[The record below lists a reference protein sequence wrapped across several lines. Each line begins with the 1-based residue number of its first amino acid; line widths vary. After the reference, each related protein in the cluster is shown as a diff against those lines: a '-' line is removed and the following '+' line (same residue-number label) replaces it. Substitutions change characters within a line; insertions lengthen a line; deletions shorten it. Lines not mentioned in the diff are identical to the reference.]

1 MKKSIVIFDFDGT
14 IADTFPVILDI
25 FHQVEHRT
33 VPLNKE
39 EEMLM
44 RSAAL
49 MQVKLRVI
57 VRAASKLNISFWR
70 LPFIFVITRFLLKRR
85 MAEVQPFEGIPEV
98 IRALADQDAQ
108 LVIISANTKSNIKKF
123 LKTQGLH
130 KCFAKIYGSVRPNE
144 KADTVKMVCGRY
156 HIPPKK
162 VFLVGDENRD
172 IMAGHSAGVKT
183 IAVTWGYNDVAQLIN
198 EDPTRL
204 CNSPAELMKV
214 LGGSKWKN
222 IRTSFK
228 KS

>member
-1 MKKSIVIFDFDGT
+1 MKSVVIFDFDGT

-33 VPLNKE
+33 VPLNQE
-39 EEMLM
+39 EEAIM

-57 VRAASKLNISFWR
+57 VRAASRLNISFWR
-70 LPFIFVITRFLLKRR
+70 LPFIFVITRFMLKRR
-85 MAEVQPFEGIPEV
+85 MTEVQPFEGIPEV
-98 IRALADQDAQ
+98 LKALADKDAQ
-108 LVIISANTKSNIKKF
+108 LFIVSANTRSNIKKF
-123 LKTQGLH
+123 LKKQKLH
-130 KCFAKIYGSVRPNE
+130 KYFNTVYGSVRPHE
-144 KADTVKMVCGRY
+144 KAEIIKIICQRQHVA
-156 HIPPKK
+156 PKK

-183 IAVTWGYNDVAQLIN
+183 IAVTWGYNTVAQLI
-198 EDPTRL
+198 EEEPTQL
-204 CNSPAELMKV
+204 CNSPTALIKF

-222 IRTSFK
+222 MRTSFK